1 MLIHL
6 NNFFSN
12 FKFLINMKK
21 FTIMLSALLA
31 FGSLQSFA
39 QDAQADPQAEKPSTK
54 SEFNGTGYYRL
65 RNAETG
71 RYLKVYG
78 NVFDVTFNENVAIF
92 NTGSSINMIK
102 KYSEVVSDP
111 GTVLFV
117 EDLGPDTNG
126 SGIEVENIE
135 VKAQGTGLVENLDYS
150 KMNESLKDFGIEGT
164 EPQVSI
170 RPTGEKVNGKDTY
183 FIETFQD
190 FGPLAVKAVATARAA
205 AAAGVPG
212 AAERL
217 AKLLEFAKKVAG
229 HDLDY
234 RALAKVT
241 GLKFIDLNNDQFTGA
256 GDFTISYEYEDPAN
270 NIIFIG
276 EKGVRED
283 KGTRIDGTPC
293 KAAQWFIEPIL
304 ADENVFG
311 VQNGASVKDEAQL
324 AVTGNNFYQTLYVD
338 FPFEVDGVNTK
349 AYYGKTL
356 NGNTLEMEE
365 VGTLVPARTP
375 VLIEFANQNAHLSQ
389 CTPVVDNTPAV
400 EGNLLGGVIYLNHTL
415 AVTEPDAITSKD
427 KAADGAYYDLDNID
441 KYVFGYSDDGKDIL
455 GFYEY
460 TQAWLANNK
469 AYLKLNGAPV
479 KGAIRIDLG
488 DKELTA
494 INGVITE
501 NAPKAIYDLSGRRV
515 ENPTTG
521 LYIVNGKKVL
531 VK

>member
-1 MLIHL
+1 
-6 NNFFSN
+6 
-12 FKFLINMKK
+12 MKK

-92 NTGSSINMIK
+92 NTGSSVNMVK

-135 VKAQGTGLVENLDYS
+135 VKAQGTGLVANLDYS

-170 RPTGEKVNGKDTY
+170 RKTGEKVNGKETF

-190 FGPLAVKAVATARAA
+190 FGPLAVEAVKTARNA

-212 AAERL
+212 AADRL
-217 AKLLEFAKKVAG
+217 AKLLEFAEKVAG
-229 HDLDY
+229 QQLDY
-234 RALAKVT
+234 RALARVT
-241 GLKFIDLNNDQFTGA
+241 GLKFIDLNKDPFTGA
-256 GDFTISYEYEDPAN
+256 GDFTISYDYIDPAN
-270 NIIFIG
+270 HIIFIG
-276 EKGVRED
+276 ESGVRED
-283 KGTRIDGTPC
+283 KDS

-304 ADENVFG
+304 AEENVFG

-324 AVTGNNFYQTLYVD
+324 AETGNNFYQTLYVD
-338 FPFEVDGVNTK
+338 FPFEIDGVNTK

-389 CTPVVDNTPAV
+389 CTPVVDNTPAIA
-400 EGNLLGGVIYLNHTL
+400 GNLLGGVIYLNHTL
-415 AVTEPDAITSKD
+415 AVTEPAAITSKD

-479 KGAIRIDLG
+479 KGAIRINLG

-501 NAPKAIYDLSGRRV
+501 SAPKAIYDLSGRRV

>member
-1 MLIHL
+1 
-6 NNFFSN
+6 
-12 FKFLINMKK
+12 MKK

-78 NVFDVTFNENVAIF
+78 NVFDVTFEEKVAIF
-92 NTGSSINMIK
+92 NTGSSINMVN

-135 VKAQGTGLVENLDYS
+135 VKCQGTGLVENLNYDD
-150 KMNESLKDFGIEGT
+150 MNASLAEFGIDGT

-170 RPTGEKVNGKDTY
+170 RKTGEKVNGKETY

-190 FGPLAVKAVATARAA
+190 FGPLAVKAVATARSA

-212 AAERL
+212 AQERL
-217 AKLLEFAKKVAG
+217 AKLLEFAEKVAG
-229 HDLDY
+229 HQLDY
-234 RALAKVT
+234 RALARVT
-241 GLKFIDLNNDQFTGA
+241 GLKFIDLYNNKFTGA

-276 EKGVRED
+276 KEGVRED
-283 KGTRIDGTPC
+283 KGTRIDGKPC

-311 VQNGASVKDEAQL
+311 VQNGAAPKDPAQL
-324 AVTGNNFYQTLYVD
+324 AETGEKFYQTLYVD

-349 AYYGKTL
+349 AFYGKTL

-375 VLIEFANQNAHLSQ
+375 VLIEFTTQNAHQSQ
-389 CTPVVDNTPAV
+389 CTPVLDETEPVA
-400 EGNLLGGVIYLNHTL
+400 GNLLGGVIYLNHSL
-415 AVTEPDAITSKD
+415 ACTSPKTISEED
-427 KAADGAYYDLDNID
+427 MYADGAYYDLDNID

-460 TQAWLANNK
+460 TQSWLANNK
-469 AYLKLNGAPV
+469 AYLNLKGAPV
-479 KGAIRIDLG
+479 KGGIRLSLG

-501 NAPKAIYDLSGRRV
+501 SAPKAIFDLSGRRV

>member
-1 MLIHL
+1 
-6 NNFFSN
+6 
-12 FKFLINMKK
+12 MKK

-39 QDAQADPQAEKPSTK
+39 QDELADPQAGTEKPSTK

-78 NVFDVTFNENVAIF
+78 DVFDVTFNENVAIF
-92 NTGSSINMIK
+92 NTGSSVNMVK

-111 GTVLFV
+111 GTVMFI
-117 EDLGPDTNG
+117 EDLGETMSAAQIP
-126 SGIEVENIE
+126 VENIE
-135 VKAQGTGLVENLDYS
+135 VKCQGTGIVENLNYDQ
-150 KMNESLKDFGIEGT
+150 MNVKLAEFGIQKT
-164 EPQVSI
+164 DPQVSI
-170 RPTGEKVNGKDTY
+170 RKTGEKMKGADGKLHDTF
-183 FIETFQD
+183 FIETFQN
-190 FGPLAVKAVATARAA
+190 FGRLAVQAVASARAQA
-205 AAAGVPG
+205 QAGVAG
-212 AAERL
+212 AQERL
-217 AKLLEFAKKVAG
+217 DKLMEFAEKVAG
-229 HDLDY
+229 KEIDY
-234 RALAKVT
+234 TALANVT
-241 GLKFIDLNNDQFTGA
+241 GLKFIDLYNDQFTGA
-256 GDFTISYEYEDPAN
+256 GDFTISYEYKDPAN
-270 NIIFIG
+270 HIIFIG
-276 EKGVRED
+276 EAGVRED
-283 KGTRIDGTPC
+283 KDS

-304 ADENVFG
+304 AYENVFG

-324 AVTGNNFYQTLYVD
+324 AETGNNFYQTLYVD

-349 AYYGKTL
+349 AYYGKAL
-356 NGNTLEMEE
+356 NGNTLEMAE

-389 CTPVVDNTPAV
+389 CTPVVDNSPAI
-400 EGNLLGGVIYLNHTL
+400 EGNLLGGVIYLNHNL
-415 AVTEPDAITSKD
+415 AVTEPAAITSKD

-501 NAPKAIYDLSGRRV
+501 SAPKAIYDLSGRRV

>member
-1 MLIHL
+1 
-6 NNFFSN
+6 
-12 FKFLINMKK
+12 MKK

-78 NVFDVTFNENVAIF
+78 DVFKTEFSEYVAIF
-92 NTGSSINMIK
+92 NTGSSINMVK

-117 EDLGPDTNG
+117 EDLGKAENG
-126 SGIEVENIE
+126 SGIEVTNIE
-135 VKAQGTGLVENLDYS
+135 VNCQTTALTKNLNYDD
-150 KMNESLKDFGIEGT
+150 MNATLKDFGIDGT

-170 RPTGEKVNGKDTY
+170 RPTGETVKGKPTF

-190 FGPLAVKAVATARAA
+190 FGPLAVKAVTTARNAA
-205 AAAGVPG
+205 ALGDKA

-241 GLKFIDLNNDQFTGA
+241 GLKFIDLNNNTITGA
-256 GDFTISYEYEDPAN
+256 GDFTISYDYTDPAN
-270 NIIFIG
+270 HIIVVG
-276 EKGVRED
+276 KDGWRED
-283 KGTRIDGTPC
+283 RDS
-293 KAAQWFIEPIL
+293 KAAQWFIEPIQ

-311 VQNGASVKDEAQL
+311 VQNGASVKNEAQL

-365 VGTLVPARTP
+365 VGTIVPARTP
-375 VLIEFANQNAHLSQ
+375 VLIEFANQNAHMSQ
-389 CTPVVDNTPAV
+389 CTPWYVKGEEAPALPG
-400 EGNLLGGVIYLNHTL
+400 ENLLGGVIYLNHSLTC
-415 AVTEPDAITSKD
+415 TSPKTISEED
-427 KAADGAYYDLDNID
+427 MFADGAYYDLDNID

-501 NAPKAIYDLSGRRV
+501 SAPKAIYDLSGRRV

>member
-1 MLIHL
+1 
-6 NNFFSN
+6 
-12 FKFLINMKK
+12 MKK

-78 NVFDVTFNENVAIF
+78 DVFKTEFTEYVAIF
-92 NTGSSINMIK
+92 NTGSSINMVK

-117 EDLGPDTNG
+117 EDLGKAENG
-126 SGIEVENIE
+126 SGIEVTNIE
-135 VKAQGTGLVENLDYS
+135 VKCQGTALTKNLNYDD
-150 KMNESLKDFGIEGT
+150 MNKALKDFGIEGT

-170 RPTGEKVNGKDTY
+170 RPTGETVNGKPTF

-190 FGPLAVKAVATARAA
+190 FGPLAVDAVKTARNA

-234 RALAKVT
+234 RALARVT
-241 GLKFIDLNNDQFTGA
+241 GLKFIDLNNNTITGA
-256 GDFTISYEYEDPAN
+256 GDFTISYEYTDPAN
-270 NIIFIG
+270 RIIVVG
-276 EKGVRED
+276 KDGWRED
-283 KGTRIDGTPC
+283 RDS
-293 KAAQWFIEPIL
+293 KAAQWFIEPIQ

-324 AVTGNNFYQTLYVD
+324 AETGNNFYQTLYVD
-338 FPFEVDGVNTK
+338 FPFEIDGVNTK

-365 VGTLVPARTP
+365 VGTRVPARTP
-375 VLIEFANQNAHLSQ
+375 VLIEFTTQNAHSSQ
-389 CTPVVDNTPAV
+389 CTPVVDETEPVA
-400 EGNLLGGVIYLNHTL
+400 GNLLGGVIYLNHSLTC
-415 AVTEPDAITSKD
+415 TSPKTISEED
-427 KAADGAYYDLDNID
+427 MFADGAYYDLDNID

-469 AYLKLNGAPV
+469 AYLNLKGAPV

-501 NAPKAIYDLSGRRV
+501 SAPKAIYDLSGRRV

>member
-1 MLIHL
+1 
-6 NNFFSN
+6 
-12 FKFLINMKK
+12 MKK

-78 NVFDVTFNENVAIF
+78 DVFKTEFTEQVAIF
-92 NTGSSINMIK
+92 NTGSSINLIN

-117 EDLGPDTNG
+117 EDLGEAENG
-126 SGIEVENIE
+126 SGITVTNIE
-135 VKAQGTGLVENLDYS
+135 VKSQGTGLVENLNYDD
-150 KMNESLKDFGIEGT
+150 MNASLKDFGIDGT

-170 RPTGEKVNGKDTY
+170 RKTGEKVNGKETF

-190 FGPLAVKAVATARAA
+190 FGPLAVKAVATARSA

-217 AKLLEFAKKVAG
+217 AKLLEFAEKVAG
-229 HDLDY
+229 HQLDY
-234 RALAKVT
+234 RALARVT
-241 GLKFIDLNNDQFTGA
+241 GLKFIDLNNNKLTGA
-256 GDFTISYEYEDPAN
+256 GDFTISYDYTDPAN
-270 NIIFIG
+270 HIIFIG
-276 EKGVRED
+276 KEGVRED
-283 KGTRIDGTPC
+283 KDS

-311 VQNGASVKDEAQL
+311 VQNGASVKDDAQL
-324 AVTGNNFYQTLYVD
+324 AETGNNFYQTLYVD
-338 FPFEVDGVNTK
+338 FPFEIDGVNTK
-349 AYYGKTL
+349 AYYGKAL

-375 VLIEFANQNAHLSQ
+375 VLLEFATQNAHSSQ
-389 CTPVVDNTPAV
+389 CTPVVDATPAI
-400 EGNLLGGVIYLNHTL
+400 EGNLLGGVIYLNHSL
-415 AVTEPDAITSKD
+415 ACTSPKTISEED
-427 KAADGAYYDLDNID
+427 MYADGAWYDLDNID

-469 AYLKLNGAPV
+469 AYLNLNGAPV
-479 KGAIRIDLG
+479 KGAVRFNLG

-501 NAPKAIYDLSGRRV
+501 SAPKAIYDLSGRRV

>member
-1 MLIHL
+1 
-6 NNFFSN
+6 
-12 FKFLINMKK
+12 MKK

-39 QDAQADPQAEKPSTK
+39 QDELADPQAGAEKPSSK

-78 NVFDVTFNENVAIF
+78 DVFDVTFNENVAIF
-92 NTGSSINMIK
+92 NTGSSINMVK

-117 EDLGPDTNG
+117 EDQGKTQNG
-126 SGIEVENIE
+126 SGIEVTNIE

-205 AAAGVPG
+205 ANAGVPG

-241 GLKFIDLNNDQFTGA
+241 GLKFIDLNKDQFTGA
-256 GDFTISYEYEDPAN
+256 CDFTISYEYEDPAN

-283 KGTRIDGTPC
+283 KGTRVDGKPC
-293 KAAQWFIEPIL
+293 KAAQWFIEPIQD
-304 ADENVFG
+304 DENVFG
-311 VQNGASVKDEAQL
+311 VQNGAAVKNASQL
-324 AVTGNNFYQTLYVD
+324 SELSKDWKLNGWQDGDDSYFYQTLYVD
-338 FPFEVDGVNTK
+338 FPFDVDGVNTK

-375 VLIEFANQNAHLSQ
+375 VLIEFANQNAHMSQ
-389 CTPVVDNTPAV
+389 CTPVVDETEPVAD
-400 EGNLLGGVIYLNHTL
+400 NLLGGVIYLNHTL
-415 AVTEPDAITSKD
+415 AVTEPAAITSKD

-469 AYLKLNGAPV
+469 AYLNLKGAPV

-501 NAPKAIYDLSGRRV
+501 SAPKAIYDLSGRRV

>member
-1 MLIHL
+1 
-6 NNFFSN
+6 
-12 FKFLINMKK
+12 MKK

-92 NTGSSINMIK
+92 NTGSSINMVK

-170 RPTGEKVNGKDTY
+170 RPTGETVKGKPTF

-205 AAAGVPG
+205 ANAGVPG

-217 AKLLEFAKKVAG
+217 AKLLEFAEKVAG
-229 HDLDY
+229 HELDY
-234 RALAKVT
+234 RALARVT
-241 GLKFIDLNNDQFTGA
+241 GLKFIDLNKDPFTGA
-256 GDFTISYEYEDPAN
+256 GDFTISYDYIDPAN
-270 NIIFIG
+270 HIIFIG
-276 EKGVRED
+276 ESGVRED
-283 KGTRIDGTPC
+283 KDS

-389 CTPVVDNTPAV
+389 CTPVVDDSDPV
-400 EGNLLGGVIYLNHTL
+400 EGNLLGGVIWLNHSLSCTSP
-415 AVTEPDAITSKD
+415 TTISEEDKDAC
-427 KAADGAYYDLDNID
+427 GAFYDLNNID
-441 KYVFGYSDDGKDIL
+441 KYVFGYSDDGKDVL

-460 TQAWLANNK
+460 TGASQFGPWLRSNR
-469 AYLKLNGAPV
+469 AYLNLNGAPV
-479 KGAIRIDLG
+479 KGAIRINLG

-501 NAPKAIYDLSGRRV
+501 SAPKAIYDLSGRRV

>member
-1 MLIHL
+1 
-6 NNFFSN
+6 
-12 FKFLINMKK
+12 MKK

-39 QDAQADPQAEKPSTK
+39 QDELADPQAGAEKPSSK

-78 NVFDVTFNENVAIF
+78 DVFDVTFNENVAIF
-92 NTGSSINMIK
+92 NTGSSINMVK

-111 GTVLFV
+111 GTVLLV
-117 EDLGPDTNG
+117 EDLGETTNA
-126 SGIEVENIE
+126 SQIPVTNIE
-135 VKAQGTGLVENLDYS
+135 VKCQGTALTKNLNYDD
-150 KMNESLKDFGIEGT
+150 MNKALADFGIEGT

-170 RPTGEKVNGKDTY
+170 RKTGEQMKGADGKLHDTF

-190 FGPLAVKAVATARAA
+190 FGPLAVEAVRTARNAVQ
-205 AAAGVPG
+205 AGVPG

-234 RALAKVT
+234 RALAQVT
-241 GLKFIDLNNDQFTGA
+241 GLKFIDLNKDQFTGA
-256 GDFTISYEYEDPAN
+256 GDFTISYDYTNPAN
-270 NIIFIG
+270 HIIVIG
-276 EKGVRED
+276 EDGWRED
-283 KGTRIDGTPC
+283 RDS
-293 KAAQWFIEPIL
+293 KAAQWFIEPIQ

-324 AVTGNNFYQTLYVD
+324 AETGNNFYQTLYVD
-338 FPFEVDGVNTK
+338 FPFEIDGVNTK

-375 VLIEFANQNAHLSQ
+375 VLIEFANQNAHMSQ
-389 CTPVVDNTPAV
+389 CTPVVDETEPVA
-400 EGNLLGGVIYLNHTL
+400 GNLLGGVIYLNHTL
-415 AVTEPDAITSKD
+415 AVTEPAAITSKD

-469 AYLKLNGAPV
+469 AYLNLKGAPV

-501 NAPKAIYDLSGRRV
+501 SAPKAIYDLSGRRV

>member
-1 MLIHL
+1 
-6 NNFFSN
+6 
-12 FKFLINMKK
+12 MKK

-78 NVFDVTFNENVAIF
+78 DVFKTEFTEYVAIF
-92 NTGSSINMIK
+92 NTGSSINMVK

-117 EDLGPDTNG
+117 EDLGETMNASQIPVT
-126 SGIEVENIE
+126 NIE
-135 VKAQGTGLVENLDYS
+135 VKCQGTALTKNLNYND
-150 KMNESLKDFGIEGT
+150 MNAALADFGIEGT

-170 RPTGEKVNGKDTY
+170 RPTGETVNGKPTF

-190 FGPLAVKAVATARAA
+190 FGPLAVDAVKTARNAV
-205 AAAGVPG
+205 AAGVPG

-234 RALAKVT
+234 RALARVT
-241 GLKFIDLNNDQFTGA
+241 GLKFIDLNNNTITGA
-256 GDFTISYEYEDPAN
+256 GDFTISYDYTDPAN
-270 NIIFIG
+270 HIIVVG
-276 EKGVRED
+276 KDGWRED
-283 KGTRIDGTPC
+283 RAS
-293 KAAQWFIEPIL
+293 KAAQWFIEPIQ

-324 AVTGNNFYQTLYVD
+324 AETGNYFYQTLYVD

-356 NGNTLEMEE
+356 NGNTLEMAE

-375 VLIEFANQNAHLSQ
+375 VLIEFTTQNAHSSQ
-389 CTPVVDNTPAV
+389 CTPVVDETEPVAD
-400 EGNLLGGVIYLNHTL
+400 NLLGGVIYLNHSLTC
-415 AVTEPDAITSKD
+415 TSPKTISEED
-427 KAADGAYYDLDNID
+427 MFADGAYYDLDNID

-479 KGAIRIDLG
+479 KGAIRINLG

-501 NAPKAIYDLSGRRV
+501 SAPKAIYDLSGRRV

>member
-1 MLIHL
+1 
-6 NNFFSN
+6 
-12 FKFLINMKK
+12 MKK

-39 QDAQADPQAEKPSTK
+39 QDDQADPQAEKPSTK
-54 SEFNGTGYYRL
+54 SEFNGTNYYRL

-78 NVFDVTFNENVAIF
+78 DVFKTEFTEHVAIF
-92 NTGSSINMIK
+92 NTGSSINMVK

-117 EDLGPDTNG
+117 EDLGKTQNG
-126 SGIEVENIE
+126 SGIEVTNIE
-135 VKAQGTGLVENLDYS
+135 VKCQGTGLVENLDYS

-170 RPTGEKVNGKDTY
+170 RPTGETVNGKPTF

-217 AKLLEFAKKVAG
+217 AKLLEFAQKVAG
-229 HDLDY
+229 HELDY

-241 GLKFIDLNNDQFTGA
+241 GLKFIDLNNNKFTGA
-256 GDFTISYEYEDPAN
+256 GDFTISYDYTDPAN
-270 NIIFIG
+270 HIIFIG
-276 EKGVRED
+276 KDGVRED
-283 KGTRIDGTPC
+283 KDS

-311 VQNGASVKDEAQL
+311 VHEGASVKNETQKEL
-324 AVTGNNFYQTLYVD
+324 IGNHFYQTLFVD
-338 FPFEVDGVNTK
+338 FPFEVDGINTK

-375 VLIEFANQNAHLSQ
+375 VLIEFENPDAHLSQ
-389 CTPVVDNTPAV
+389 CTPVVDNTPAK
-400 EGNLLGGVIYLNHTL
+400 EGNLLGGVIWLNHSL
-415 AVTEPDAITSKD
+415 SCTSPSTISEEDKD
-427 KAADGAYYDLDNID
+427 KCGAFYDLNNID
-441 KYVFGYSDDGKDIL
+441 KYVFGYSDKEEDKGRL
-455 GFYEY
+455 GFYAY
-460 TQAWLANNK
+460 TGASQFGPWLRSNRAF
-469 AYLKLNGAPV
+469 LKLNGASV
-479 KGAIRIDLG
+479 KGAIRISLG

-501 NAPKAIYDLSGRRV
+501 SAPKAIYDLSGRRV

>member
-1 MLIHL
+1 
-6 NNFFSN
+6 
-12 FKFLINMKK
+12 MKK

-78 NVFDVTFNENVAIF
+78 DVFKTEFTEQVAIF
-92 NTGSSINMIK
+92 NTGSSINLIN

-117 EDLGPDTNG
+117 EDLGEAENG
-126 SGIEVENIE
+126 SGITVTNIE
-135 VKAQGTGLVENLDYS
+135 VKSQGTGLVENLNYDD
-150 KMNESLKDFGIEGT
+150 MNASLKDFGIDGT

-170 RPTGEKVNGKDTY
+170 RKTGEKVNGKETF

-190 FGPLAVKAVATARAA
+190 FGPLAVKAVATARSA

-217 AKLLEFAKKVAG
+217 AKLLEFAEKVAG
-229 HDLDY
+229 HQLDY
-234 RALAKVT
+234 RALARVT
-241 GLKFIDLNNDQFTGA
+241 GLKFIDLNNNKLTGA
-256 GDFTISYEYEDPAN
+256 GDFTISYDYTDPAN
-270 NIIFIG
+270 HIIFIG
-276 EKGVRED
+276 KEGVRED
-283 KGTRIDGTPC
+283 KDS

-311 VQNGASVKDEAQL
+311 VQNGASVKDDKQL
-324 AVTGNNFYQTLYVD
+324 EITGNYFYQTLYVD
-338 FPFEVDGVNTK
+338 FPFEIDGVNTK
-349 AYYGKTL
+349 AYYGTAL
-356 NGNTLEMEE
+356 NGNTLTMDL
-365 VGTLVPARTP
+365 VPGTIVPARTP
-375 VLIEFANQNAHLSQ
+375 VLIEFANQNAHQSQ
-389 CTPVVDNTPAV
+389 CTPWYV
-400 EGNLLGGVIYLNHTL
+400 EGEEAPALPGENLLGGVIYLNHSL
-415 AVTEPDAITSKD
+415 SCTSPKTISEED
-427 KAADGAYYDLDNID
+427 MYADGAWYDLDNID
-441 KYVFGYSDDGKDIL
+441 KYVFGYSDQPVWYEGEKRPDIL

-460 TQAWLANNK
+460 TSAWLANNK

-479 KGAIRIDLG
+479 KGAIRISLG

-501 NAPKAIYDLSGRRV
+501 SAPKAIYDLSGRRV

>member
-1 MLIHL
+1 
-6 NNFFSN
+6 
-12 FKFLINMKK
+12 MKK

-71 RYLKVYG
+71 RYLKVFG
-78 NVFDVTFNENVAIF
+78 DVFDVTFNQDVAIF
-92 NTGSSINMIK
+92 NTGSSINLVK
-102 KYSEVVSDP
+102 KYSQVVSDP

-117 EDLGPDTNG
+117 EKLGEATNG
-126 SGIEVENIE
+126 AGISVTNIE
-135 VKAQGTGLVENLDYS
+135 VNCQGTGLVKNLNYAD
-150 KMNESLKDFGIEGT
+150 MNTALAAFGITGT

-170 RPTGEKVNGKDTY
+170 RETGETVNGKPT
-183 FIETFQD
+183 FFVETFQN
-190 FGPLAVKAVATARAA
+190 FGALAVAAIDAAEAA
-205 AAAGVPG
+205 AAAGFPG
-212 AAERL
+212 AQQQLDNLLLWAER
-217 AKLLEFAKKVAG
+217 VSG
-229 HDLDY
+229 HPVDKE
-234 RALAKVT
+234 ALRKVT
-241 GLKFIDLNNDQFTGA
+241 GLTFIDLNKDPFTGA
-256 GDFTISYEYEDPAN
+256 GDFTISYEYLDPAN

-276 EKGVRED
+276 DAGVRED
-283 KGTRIDGTPC
+283 KGLRKDGKAC

-311 VQNGASVKDEAQL
+311 VQNGAAVKNASQL
-324 AVTGNNFYQTLYVD
+324 SELSEEWKLNGWQDGDDSYFYQTLYVD

-356 NGNTLEMEE
+356 AGNKLEMEE

-375 VLIEFANQNAHLSQ
+375 VLIEYKTSNAHQSQ
-389 CTPVVDNTPAV
+389 CTPVVDNTPAI

-427 KAADGAYYDLDNID
+427 KFADGAYYDLDNID

-479 KGAIRIDLG
+479 KGAIRFDLG
-488 DKELTA
+488 GKELTA

-501 NAPKAIYDLSGRRV
+501 SAPKAIYDLSGRRV

>member
-1 MLIHL
+1 
-6 NNFFSN
+6 
-12 FKFLINMKK
+12 MKK

-39 QDAQADPQAEKPSTK
+39 EIDPQADPQAEKPSTK
-54 SEFNGTGYYRL
+54 SEFNRTGYYRL

-78 NVFDVTFNENVAIF
+78 DVFKTEFTEHVAIF
-92 NTGSSINMIK
+92 NTGSSINMVK

-117 EDLGPDTNG
+117 EDLGKAQNG
-126 SGIEVENIE
+126 SGIEVTNIE
-135 VKAQGTGLVENLDYS
+135 VKCQGTALTKNLNYDD
-150 KMNESLKDFGIEGT
+150 MNESLKDFGIEGT

-170 RPTGEKVNGKDTY
+170 RPTGETVNGKPTF

-217 AKLLEFAKKVAG
+217 AKLLEFAQKVAG
-229 HDLDY
+229 HELDY

-241 GLKFIDLNNDQFTGA
+241 GLKFIDLNRNTITGA
-256 GDFTISYEYEDPAN
+256 GDFTISYDYTDPAN
-270 NIIFIG
+270 HIIVVG
-276 EKGVRED
+276 KDGWRED
-283 KGTRIDGTPC
+283 RDS
-293 KAAQWFIEPIL
+293 KAAQWFIEPIQ

-324 AVTGNNFYQTLYVD
+324 AETGNYFYQTLYVD

-356 NGNTLEMEE
+356 NGNTLEMAE

-375 VLIEFANQNAHLSQ
+375 VLIEFTTQNAHSSQ
-389 CTPVVDNTPAV
+389 CTPVVDETEPVA
-400 EGNLLGGVIYLNHTL
+400 GNLLGGVIYLNHSLTC
-415 AVTEPDAITSKD
+415 TSPKTISEED
-427 KAADGAYYDLDNID
+427 MFADGAYYDLDNID

-469 AYLKLNGAPV
+469 AYLNLKGAPV

-501 NAPKAIYDLSGRRV
+501 SAPKAIYDLSGRRV

>member
-1 MLIHL
+1 
-6 NNFFSN
+6 
-12 FKFLINMKK
+12 MKK

-78 NVFDVTFNENVAIF
+78 DVFDVTFEEKVAIF
-92 NTGSSINMIK
+92 NTGSSINLVN

-117 EDLGPDTNG
+117 EDLGADTNG

-135 VKAQGTGLVENLDYS
+135 VKCQGTGLVENLNYDD
-150 KMNESLKDFGIEGT
+150 MNTSLAEFGIEGT

-170 RPTGEKVNGKDTY
+170 RKTGEKVNGKETF

-205 AAAGVPG
+205 AQSGVPG

-217 AKLLEFAKKVAG
+217 AKLLEFAQKVAG

-241 GLKFIDLNNDQFTGA
+241 GLKFIDLNNNKFTGA
-256 GDFTISYEYEDPAN
+256 GDFTISYDYTDPAN
-270 NIIFIG
+270 HIIFIG
-276 EKGVRED
+276 KEGVRED
-283 KGTRIDGTPC
+283 KDS

-311 VQNGASVKDEAQL
+311 VQNGASVKDAAQL
-324 AVTGNNFYQTLYVD
+324 EETGNNFYQTLYVD

-349 AYYGKTL
+349 AYYGKAL

-365 VGTLVPARTP
+365 VPGRTLVPARTP
-375 VLIEFANQNAHLSQ
+375 VLIEFANQNAHMSQ
-389 CTPVVDNTPAV
+389 CTPVVDGTEPVA
-400 EGNLLGGVIYLNHTL
+400 GNLLGGVIYLNHSL
-415 AVTEPDAITSKD
+415 ACTSPKTISEED
-427 KAADGAYYDLDNID
+427 MAADGAYYDLDNID

-469 AYLKLNGAPV
+469 AYLNLNGAPV

>member
-1 MLIHL
+1 
-6 NNFFSN
+6 
-12 FKFLINMKK
+12 MKK

-39 QDAQADPQAEKPSTK
+39 QDEQADPQAGADKPSTK

-71 RYLKVYG
+71 RYLKVFG
-78 NVFDVTFNENVAIF
+78 DVFDVTFEEKVAIF
-92 NTGSSINMIK
+92 NTGSSINMVSG
-102 KYSEVVSDP
+102 YSTVTSDP

-117 EDLGPDTNG
+117 EDLGEDTNG
-126 SGIEVENIE
+126 SGIAVTNIE
-135 VKAQGTGLVENLDYS
+135 VKCQGTGLVENLNYDD
-150 KMNESLKDFGIEGT
+150 MNASLKDFGIEGT

-170 RPTGEKVNGKDTY
+170 RKTGEKVNGKETF

-205 AAAGVPG
+205 ANAGVPG

-217 AKLLEFAKKVAG
+217 AKLLEFAEKVAG
-229 HDLDY
+229 HELDY

-241 GLKFIDLNNDQFTGA
+241 GLKFIDLYNNKFTGA
-256 GDFTISYEYEDPAN
+256 GDFTISYDYTDPAN
-270 NIIFIG
+270 HIIFIG
-276 EKGVRED
+276 KEGVRED
-283 KGTRIDGTPC
+283 KDS

-304 ADENVFG
+304 AEENVFG
-311 VQNGASVKDEAQL
+311 AQDGASVKDEAQL
-324 AVTGNNFYQTLYVD
+324 AETGNYFYQTLYVD

-375 VLIEFANQNAHLSQ
+375 VLIEFTNQNAHLSQ

-400 EGNLLGGVIYLNHTL
+400 EGNLLGGVIWLNHSLSCTSP
-415 AVTEPDAITSKD
+415 TTISEEDKDAC
-427 KAADGAYYDLDNID
+427 GAFYDLNNID
-441 KYVFGYSDDGKDIL
+441 KYVFGYSDDGKDVL

-460 TQAWLANNK
+460 TGASQFGPWLRSNR
-469 AYLKLNGAPV
+469 AYLNLNGAPV
-479 KGAIRIDLG
+479 KGAIRINLG

-501 NAPKAIYDLSGRRV
+501 SAPKAIYDLSGRRV